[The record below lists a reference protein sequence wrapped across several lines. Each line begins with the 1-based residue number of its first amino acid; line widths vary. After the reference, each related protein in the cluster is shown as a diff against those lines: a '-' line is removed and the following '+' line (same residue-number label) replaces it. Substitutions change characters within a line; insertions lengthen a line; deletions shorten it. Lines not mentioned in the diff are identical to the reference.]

1 LNYLNPLLPL
11 PIAADNAAM
20 PSEPSKAEPPKRIRR
35 WFQFSLRAL
44 MIGVAIF
51 SVQCGVCLPM
61 LREWQEQERIREER
75 QRQEVFSFFVSLV
88 R

>member
-1 LNYLNPLLPL
+1 
-11 PIAADNAAM
+11 M
-20 PSEPSKAEPPKRIRR
+20 HSEPSKVVPPKRKRR
-35 WFQFSLRAL
+35 WFQFSLRTL
-44 MIGVAIF
+44 MIVVVIF

-75 QRQEVFSFFVSLV
+75 QRQETFSYFVSLV